1 MTVTSNTEQVRL
13 PDVPALTAVL
23 RPTGGVASVYVGG
36 VVSQTADEWSARWHA
51 LVVRLRRDGAP
62 EPIVDA
68 IHERIAQAPV
78 SAGHPVELALFA
90 SDGTNDGLS
99 PVFVLPGFDQPDW
112 AGYGG
117 PAHVVPILNWLQQ
130 RPPYVLVVT
139 DRAGADLVVSG
150 GAGRAP
156 RTRSVRG
163 PDDEI
168 ERNAPG
174 GWSQPRYQHR
184 AEDSW
189 RHNAAAVAHATA
201 AALKRTGARLLI
213 VSGDVRAV
221 QLLGERLP
229 AGVRDTVT
237 VRHITGGRS
246 FDGSQ
251 HDRPAA
257 VAAVIAAAVAE
268 ETARTLATFV
278 EHRGPSDR
286 CVEGRGATIAALE
299 RGRVATLLVTPDAVR
314 TRELDAAVRL
324 TLLTGANVRVLP
336 VGTAEAPAEGMG
348 ALCRYRRY
356 R

>member
-1 MTVTSNTEQVRL
+1 MIVTSNTELVRL
-13 PDVPALTAVL
+13 PDGPALTAVL
-23 RPTGGVASVYVGG
+23 RPQGGVASVYVGRVG
-36 VVSQTADEWSARWHA
+36 PQLADEWSARWHA

-68 IHERIAQAPV
+68 LRERIAQAPE
-78 SAGHPVELALFA
+78 SAGGPVELALFA
-90 SDGTNDGLS
+90 ADGADGGLS
-99 PVFVLPGFDQPDW
+99 PVLLMPGSEQPDS

-150 GAGRAP
+150 GAGRLA

-174 GWSQPRYQHR
+174 GWSQLRYQHR

-201 AALKRTGARLLI
+201 AALERTGARLLI

-221 QLLGERLP
+221 QLLGERFP
-229 AGVRDTVT
+229 AWVHDTVT

-246 FDGSQ
+246 LDGSQ

-257 VAAVIAAAVAE
+257 VAAAIAAAVAD
-268 ETARTLATFV
+268 ETARMLADFA
-278 EHRGPSDR
+278 EHRGPSGLA
-286 CVEGRGATIAALE
+286 VQGRPATADALE

-324 TLLTGANVRVLP
+324 ALLTGANVRVLP
-336 VGTAEAPAEGMG
+336 AGTAGAPAEGIG
-348 ALCRYRRY
+348 ALCRYRR
-356 R
+356 